1 MKNQFRILSFFL
13 FFNILTFAQ
22 VKEDKAIDDLN
33 VKALK
38 IYVSNINKAMELLN
52 KAEKIARTEKLD
64 ESLGYTINNLAI
76 VYRAKG
82 EYVKSKQLSQE
93 ALSLVKGNSV
103 KASTLNNIGACNRSL
118 GLYEES
124 LKNYLEALKIY
135 EATNDLKE
143 QGIVNNNIG
152 MIYSSLEMYDK
163 AKTYHNK
170 ALSVYKK
177 LSYKKGLSEVY
188 NNIAIALANQDSL
201 QKSLLYFKFSLKI
214 EEDLRDK
221 KGIAESI
228 NNVGGV
234 YHYLGKTDSA
244 LYYYKKSAE
253 IERSI
258 QNFAGVATS
267 YNNIAQLML
276 EEGKPTIAK
285 SYIDSSY
292 AYSKKSK
299 VAESLLESI
308 QNYAYYF
315 ETIND
320 FENANLYNKKYY
332 TMSDSIMKSSNLK
345 TLQELEVKYQT
356 AKKDSEIAKNRADL
370 AEKELKLK
378 KKNTMIFGSL
388 GFAFVLG
395 LLGYLL
401 YNQQKIKNN
410 QLVKEVELKEALV
423 KIETQNKL
431 QEQRLQISRDLHDNI
446 GSQLTF
452 IISSIDNLKY
462 FDIAKDKLVSKFDNI
477 SGFTKN
483 TITELRDTIWAMN
496 KNAISIEDLQIR
508 ITNFIDQA
516 KLATQGISFDFAIEK
531 NVNVSHEFSSL
542 EGMNIYRIIQE
553 AVNNAI
559 KYANASQIKILLQQE
574 ENKMIFSISDNGIG
588 FSETEIELGNGLN
601 NMKKRA
607 LELKAELKIEA
618 EKGIGTMV
626 SISKDIG

>member
-1 MKNQFRILSFFL
+1 MTKKRIAVIFFGL
-13 FFNILTFAQ
+13 FCIQLVAQ
-22 VKEDKAIDDLN
+22 VREHKVVDSLNIKAMEL
-33 VKALK
+33 
-38 IYVSNINKAMELLN
+38 YVSSTNKAMELLG
-52 KAEKIARTEKLD
+52 KAEKIAKSEKLD

-103 KASTLNNIGACNRSL
+103 KASTFNNIGACNRSL

-177 LSYKKGLSEVY
+177 LNYKKGLSEVY

-214 EEDLRDK
+214 EEELKDK

-253 IERSI
+253 IERLI
-258 QNFAGVATS
+258 QNFSGVATS

-276 EEGKPTIAK
+276 EEGKPILAK

-292 AYSKKSK
+292 TYSKKSK

-320 FENANLYNKKYY
+320 FKNANLYNKKYY

-345 TLQELEVKYQT
+345 TLHELEVKYQT
-356 AKKDSEIAKNRADL
+356 AKKDTEIAQNRAEL
-370 AEKELKLK
+370 AENELKIK
-378 KKNTMIFGSL
+378 QKNTIIFGSL

-410 QLVKEVELKEALV
+410 QLIKESELKEALV

-462 FDIAKDKLVSKFDNI
+462 FDVAKEKLVSKFDNI

-496 KNAISIEDLQIR
+496 KNAISVEDLQIR
-508 ITNFIDQA
+508 ITNFIDNAQ
-516 KLATQGISFDFAIEK
+516 LATHGISFDFSFDDS
-531 NVNVSHEFSSL
+531 VNASHEFSSI

-553 AVNNAI
+553 AVNNAV
-559 KYANASQIKILLQQE
+559 KYANASQIKILLKQE
-574 ENKMIFSISDNGIG
+574 NNKMIFSINDNGIG
-588 FSETEIELGNGLN
+588 FSEPEIELGNGLN

-607 LELKAELKIEA
+607 LELNADLKIIS
-618 EKGIGTMV
+618 EKDKGT
-626 SISKDIG
+626 SILIKKEIA

>member
-1 MKNQFRILSFFL
+1 MTIKRIAVIFCSL
-13 FFNILTFAQ
+13 FFMQIFAQ
-22 VKEDKAIDDLN
+22 VKEHKTIDSLN
-33 VKALK
+33 VKAMEL
-38 IYVSNINKAMELLN
+38 YVSSTNKAMELLG
-52 KAEKIARTEKLD
+52 KAEKIAKAEKLD
-64 ESLGYTINNLAI
+64 ESLGFTINNLAI

-82 EYVKSKQLSQE
+82 EYVKSKQLSLE

-152 MIYSSLEMYDK
+152 MIYSALAMYEK
-163 AKTYHNK
+163 AKTYQNK
-170 ALSVYKK
+170 ALSVYKN
-177 LSYKKGLSEVY
+177 LNYKKGLSEVY

-201 QKSLLYFKFSLKI
+201 KKSLLYFKFSLKI
-214 EEDLRDK
+214 EEELKDK

-258 QNFAGVATS
+258 QNFSGVASS

-276 EEGKPTIAK
+276 EEGKSTIAK

-345 TLQELEVKYQT
+345 TLHELEVKYQT
-356 AKKDSEIAKNRADL
+356 AKKDTEIAQNRAEL
-370 AEKELKLK
+370 AENELKIK
-378 KKNTMIFGSL
+378 QKNTIIFGSL

-410 QLVKEVELKEALV
+410 QLIKEVELKEALV

-462 FDIAKDKLVSKFDNI
+462 FDVAKEKLVSKFDNI

-496 KNAISIEDLQIR
+496 KNAISVEDLQIR
-508 ITNFIDQA
+508 ITNFIDNAQ
-516 KLATQGISFDFAIEK
+516 LATHGISFDFSIEDS
-531 NVNVSHEFSSL
+531 VNASHEFSSV

-559 KYANASQIKILLQQE
+559 KYANPNQIKILLKQE
-574 ENKMIFSISDNGIG
+574 NNKMIFSIKDNGIG
-588 FSETEIELGNGLN
+588 FSESEIELGNGLN

-607 LELKAELKIEA
+607 LELNANFKIIS
-618 EKGIGTMV
+618 EKDKGTTV
-626 SISKDIG
+626 LIEKEIS

>member
-1 MKNQFRILSFFL
+1 MTKKLKAVVFFGL
-13 FFNILTFAQ
+13 FFMQIFAQ
-22 VKEDKAIDDLN
+22 VKEHKTIDSLN
-33 VKALK
+33 LKALK
-38 IYVSNINKAMELLN
+38 IYASNTNKAMELLN

-82 EYVKSKQLSQE
+82 EYVKSKQLSLE

-170 ALSVYKK
+170 ALTVYKK
-177 LSYKKGLSEVY
+177 LNYKKGLSEVY

-214 EEDLRDK
+214 EEDLKDK

-345 TLQELEVKYQT
+345 TLHELEVKYQT
-356 AKKDSEIAKNRADL
+356 AKKDTEIAQNRAEL
-370 AEKELKLK
+370 AENELKIK
-378 KKNTMIFGSL
+378 QKNTIIFGSL

-410 QLVKEVELKEALV
+410 QLIKEVELKEALV

-462 FDIAKDKLVSKFDNI
+462 FDVAKEKLVSKFDNI

-508 ITNFIDQA
+508 ITNFIDNAQ
-516 KLATQGISFDFAIEK
+516 LATHGISFDFSIEDS
-531 NVNVSHEFSSL
+531 VNASHEFSSI

-553 AVNNAI
+553 AVNNAV
-559 KYANASQIKILLQQE
+559 KYANAFQIKILLKQE
-574 ENKMIFSISDNGIG
+574 NNKMIFSITDNGIG
-588 FSETEIELGNGLN
+588 FSESEIELGNGLN

-607 LELKAELKIEA
+607 LELNANLKIIS
-618 EKGIGTMV
+618 EKDKGT
-626 SISKDIG
+626 SILIEKEIA

>member
-410 QLVKEVELKEALV
+410 QLIKEAELKEALV

-462 FDIAKDKLVSKFDNI
+462 FDIAKEKLVSKFDNI

>member
-1 MKNQFRILSFFL
+1 MTKKRIAVIFFGL
-13 FFNILTFAQ
+13 FCIQLVAQ
-22 VKEDKAIDDLN
+22 VREHKVVDSLNIKAMEL
-33 VKALK
+33 
-38 IYVSNINKAMELLN
+38 YVSSTNKAMELLG
-52 KAEKIARTEKLD
+52 KAEKIAKAEKLD

-177 LSYKKGLSEVY
+177 LNYKKGLSEVY

-201 QKSLLYFKFSLKI
+201 QKSLLYFKYSLKI
-214 EEDLRDK
+214 EEELKDK

-253 IERSI
+253 IERLI
-258 QNFAGVATS
+258 QNFSGVATS

-320 FENANLYNKKYY
+320 FKNANLYNKKYY

-345 TLQELEVKYQT
+345 TLHELEVKYQT
-356 AKKDSEIAKNRADL
+356 AKKDTEIAQNRAEL
-370 AEKELKLK
+370 AENELKIK
-378 KKNTMIFGSL
+378 QKNTIIFGSL

-410 QLVKEVELKEALV
+410 QLIKESELKEALV

-462 FDIAKDKLVSKFDNI
+462 FDVAKEKLVSKFDNI

-508 ITNFIDQA
+508 ITNFIDNAQ
-516 KLATQGISFDFAIEK
+516 LATHGISFDFSIDDS
-531 NVNVSHEFSSL
+531 VNAAHEFSSI

-553 AVNNAI
+553 AVNNAV
-559 KYANASQIKILLQQE
+559 KYANASQIKILLKQE
-574 ENKMIFSISDNGIG
+574 NNRMIFSINDNGIG
-588 FSETEIELGNGLN
+588 FSESEIELGNGLN

-607 LELKAELKIEA
+607 LELNADLKIIS
-618 EKGIGTMV
+618 EKDKGT
-626 SISKDIG
+626 SILIEKEIS

>member
-1 MKNQFRILSFFL
+1 MQI
-13 FFNILTFAQ
+13 FAQ
-22 VKEDKAIDDLN
+22 VKEHKTIDSLNAKAMEL
-33 VKALK
+33 
-38 IYVSNINKAMELLN
+38 YVSSTNKAMELLG
-52 KAEKIARTEKLD
+52 KAEKIAKAEKLD

-135 EATNDLKE
+135 EITNDLKQ
-143 QGIVNNNIG
+143 QGVVNNNIG
-152 MIYSSLEMYDK
+152 MVYSSLEMYEK
-163 AKTYHNK
+163 AKTYQNK

-177 LSYKKGLSEVY
+177 LNYKKGLSEVY

-201 QKSLLYFKFSLKI
+201 QKSLLYFKYSLKI
-214 EEDLRDK
+214 EEELKDK

-253 IERSI
+253 IERLI
-258 QNFAGVATS
+258 QNFSGVAAS

-345 TLQELEVKYQT
+345 TLHELEVKYQT
-356 AKKDSEIAKNRADL
+356 AKKDTEIAQNRAEL
-370 AEKELKLK
+370 AENELKIK
-378 KKNTMIFGSL
+378 QKNTIIFGSL

-410 QLVKEVELKEALV
+410 QLIKEVELKEALV

-462 FDIAKDKLVSKFDNI
+462 FDVAKEKLVSKFDNI

-496 KNAISIEDLQIR
+496 KNAISVEDLQIR
-508 ITNFIDQA
+508 ITNFIDNAQ
-516 KLATQGISFDFAIEK
+516 LATHGISFDFSIEES
-531 NVNVSHEFSSL
+531 VNASHEFSSI

-553 AVNNAI
+553 AVNNAV
-559 KYANASQIKILLQQE
+559 KYANASQIKILLKQQN
-574 ENKMIFSISDNGIG
+574 NKMIFSINDNGIG
-588 FSETEIELGNGLN
+588 FSESEIELGNGLN

-607 LELKAELKIEA
+607 LELNADLKIISEK
-618 EKGIGTMV
+618 EKGTNILIEKE
-626 SISKDIG
+626 IS

>member
-1 MKNQFRILSFFL
+1 MTKKRIAVIFCSL
-13 FFNILTFAQ
+13 FFMQIFAQ
-22 VKEDKAIDDLN
+22 VKEHKTIDSLNAKAMEL
-33 VKALK
+33 
-38 IYVSNINKAMELLN
+38 YVSSTNKAMELLG
-52 KAEKIARTEKLD
+52 KAEKIAKAEKLD

-135 EATNDLKE
+135 EITNDLKQ
-143 QGIVNNNIG
+143 QGVVNNNIG
-152 MIYSSLEMYDK
+152 MVYSSLEMYEK
-163 AKTYHNK
+163 AKTYQNK

-177 LSYKKGLSEVY
+177 LNYKKGLSEVY

-201 QKSLLYFKFSLKI
+201 QKSLLYFKYSLKI
-214 EEDLRDK
+214 EEELKDK

-253 IERSI
+253 IERLI
-258 QNFAGVATS
+258 QNFSGVAAS

-345 TLQELEVKYQT
+345 TLHELEVKYQT
-356 AKKDSEIAKNRADL
+356 AKKDTEIAQNRAEL
-370 AEKELKLK
+370 AENELKIK
-378 KKNTMIFGSL
+378 QKNTIIFGSL

-410 QLVKEVELKEALV
+410 QLIKEVELKEALV

-462 FDIAKDKLVSKFDNI
+462 FDVAKEKLVSKFDNI

-496 KNAISIEDLQIR
+496 KNAISVEDLQIR
-508 ITNFIDQA
+508 ITNFIDNAQ
-516 KLATQGISFDFAIEK
+516 LATHGISFDFSIEES
-531 NVNVSHEFSSL
+531 VNASHEFSSI

-553 AVNNAI
+553 AVNNAV
-559 KYANASQIKILLQQE
+559 KYANASQIKILLKQQN
-574 ENKMIFSISDNGIG
+574 NKMIFSINDNGIG
-588 FSETEIELGNGLN
+588 FSESEIELGNGLN

-607 LELKAELKIEA
+607 LELNADLKIISEK
-618 EKGIGTMV
+618 EKGTNILIEKE
-626 SISKDIG
+626 IS